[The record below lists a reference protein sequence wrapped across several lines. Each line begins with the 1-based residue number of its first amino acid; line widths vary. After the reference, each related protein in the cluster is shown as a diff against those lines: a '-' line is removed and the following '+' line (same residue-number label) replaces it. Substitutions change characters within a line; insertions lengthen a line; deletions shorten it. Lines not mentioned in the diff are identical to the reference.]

1 MAWACVP
8 SVQFSCMFQ
17 SVCKFGLWRK
27 LLALNLQFS
36 AQKIAQ
42 RYNPSEP
49 QPVLPKKKKKR
60 KNNVSKLSNANERNT
75 TLQVA
80 AGGLQRLED

>member
-8 SVQFSCMFQ
+8 FVQFSCMFQ

-27 LLALNLQFS
+27 LLTLNLQFS

-49 QPVLPKKKKKR
+49 QPVLPKKKKKEKTMCQNYLR
-60 KNNVSKLSNANERNT
+60 ANERNT